1 MCTLL
6 APTCGHSLRIVA
18 LEHPNNSSRDRIK
31 QMAAR
36 ALGKLQSSRSY
47 LLRFTT
53 RSVSNSPI
61 ARVDPASSLGVV
73 VDIIHS
79 AIVVSGF
86 FPAQRKRYF
95 TCFLLC
101 IWHGVE
107 PHFETVPSHLP
118 PCLAL
123 CKSHSGFSLIRIH
136 QFRGHV
142 SFISFVP

>member
-1 MCTLL
+1 MCTLS
-6 APTCGHSLRIVA
+6 APRCGHLLRIIA
-18 LEHPNNSSRDRIK
+18 LEHPNNSSRGRIK
-31 QMAAR
+31 QMADR

-61 ARVDPASSLGVV
+61 ARVDPACSLGVV

-79 AIVVSGF
+79 AIVVSGL

-107 PHFETVPSHLP
+107 PHFETVLSHLP
-118 PCLAL
+118 PYLAL
-123 CKSHSGFSLIRIH
+123 CKSHSGFSLIWIH

-142 SFISFVP
+142 SFISIVP